1 MANETCC
8 TRRSWS
14 PCLAFNGLLETSTS
28 HLTPTLPLVTTY
40 QRHLSFLVVMG
51 NDLSRVRN
59 LLMFLTSTGLITEG
73 GDAIYDNE
81 DQERLRNYLQE
92 INARKPQVITRSL
105 ENGSSSGIYVVDQY
119 TVSWCGMKL
128 VSVLIRRFKE
138 QQVLVAFKLFLKDEN
153 RVEPAI
159 LEGFQV
165 SESRS
170 RMLMKPTA
178 AQSYLHLLIYPTF
191 TTEAPGLHEKSFK
204 AVLPLM
210 NEIKLFDCTRLTAS
224 QVFRN
229 NTMSNGDGSNVKS
242 TIGCKHSSRLPLDN
256 LTFLTRRCCRC
267 HYNCDSRGSHS
278 RSFRFSKNALQPHE
292 RRNYNPGTY
301 FD

>member
-1 MANETCC
+1 
-8 TRRSWS
+8 
-14 PCLAFNGLLETSTS
+14 
-28 HLTPTLPLVTTY
+28 
-40 QRHLSFLVVMG
+40 
-51 NDLSRVRN
+51 
-59 LLMFLTSTGLITEG
+59 MFLTSTGLITEG

-119 TVSWCGMKL
+119 T
-128 VSVLIRRFKE
+128 E

-159 LEGFQV
+159 LEGF
-165 SESRS
+165 
-170 RMLMKPTA
+170 
-178 AQSYLHLLIYPTF
+178 QSYLHLLIYPTF

-210 NEIKLFDCTRLTAS
+210 NEIKLFDCT
-224 QVFRN
+224 VFRN

-242 TIGCKHSSRLPLDN
+242 TIGYAVVVTTTATAEDLTQDLFDSLKTLSN
-256 LTFLTRRCCRC
+256 LTNGETTIREPILTKLNECIWRTTELVQ
-267 HYNCDSRGSHS
+267 
-278 RSFRFSKNALQPHE
+278 AIVQ
-292 RRNYNPGTY
+292 TI
-301 FD
+301 